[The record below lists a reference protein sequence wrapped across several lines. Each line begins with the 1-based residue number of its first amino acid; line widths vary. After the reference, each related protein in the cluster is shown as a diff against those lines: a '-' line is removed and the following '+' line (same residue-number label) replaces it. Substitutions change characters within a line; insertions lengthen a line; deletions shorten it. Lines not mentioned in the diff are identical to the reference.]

1 MPVTLGGMSSG
12 IDTEG
17 IIKKL
22 LDIEAR
28 PIQQWEEDKLRYS
41 KRKEALYGLRTRIIE
56 LNNSAKDLYGF
67 RSTYQDKKAVV
78 SESSVIE
85 AVANKH
91 AGVGQ
96 KNIEVLELA
105 STHKII
111 TDPIEEG
118 VVLPSGKFKIEVNG
132 EAQTIRFRGGN
143 LRSLGDKIDEV
154 AKDLVQATYINTSG
168 KNYILTI
175 ESKVPGKKGEIKI
188 TGDQDFLKKIG
199 LVKGEKGGGKEEVA
213 LKFDEKFFTSYIG
226 KEKLPQQDGNI
237 RVEDKGKS
245 IRVKGLLWREYILPL
260 EVVAKENT
268 LLEFNFLYSEREAE
282 EERALPFS
290 MRIGPE
296 ERVVIKGIELKGYN
310 ISRVRPLK
318 KKEEKRV
325 VDIAGIGIVSK
336 DNDKR
341 YERIYRLEKQEKV
354 GKQEIPIGR
363 DFNGKKISKV
373 IFYCNE
379 GVARFSEAR
388 ISTPIKGEGL
398 LEPKNEIT
406 KASDAKMKV
415 DGVEIVR
422 DRNDNL
428 NDVIKGVTLSL
439 KGRSTKPVSIKVEPA
454 VENSVDK
461 IRKFV
466 ENYNKYLDFTKQLT
480 KVEKSS
486 KIGEYKKNRER
497 NGLFIGDLTILRLEN
512 TLRSTIGSAYPSRSE
527 NPIKM
532 ITQLGISTGAINAEW
547 ETIKE
552 GKLIIDDVRL
562 NKTIV
567 NNPEGVSEF
576 FGSDND
582 GDNRVDNGLAFRIN
596 YVLKPFIVSGSNLI
610 QSKID
615 LENNS
620 IRMADERIDR
630 RRDHLKKYEAKLRS
644 KFAAMEKA
652 VSGAKNQSKW
662 LQMQMKN
669 LQDNE
674 DKK

>member
-28 PIQQWEEDKLRYS
+28 PIRQWEEDKLRYNE
-41 KRKEALYGLRTRIIE
+41 RKEALYGLRTRIIE
-56 LNNSAKDLYGF
+56 LNKSAKDLYGF
-67 RSTYQDKKAVV
+67 RATYQDKKAIV

-91 AGVGQ
+91 AGIGQ
-96 KNIEVLELA
+96 RNIEVLQLA
-105 STHKII
+105 STHKIT

-118 VVLPSGKFKIEVNG
+118 VMLPSGKFKLEVNG

-143 LRSLGDKIDEV
+143 LKSLSDKIDEA
-154 AKDLVQATYINTSG
+154 AKDLVHTTYINTSG

-175 ESKVPGKKGEIKI
+175 ESRVPGKKGEIKI
-188 TGDQDFLKKIG
+188 TGNQDFLKKIG
-199 LVKGEKGGGKEEVA
+199 LIKGEKGAGKEEVA

-245 IRVKGLLWREYILPL
+245 IRMRGLFWREYILPI

-268 LLEFNFLYSEREAE
+268 VLEFNFLYSERDME
-282 EERALPFS
+282 EEKALPFS
-290 MRIGPE
+290 MKIGPE

-318 KKEEKRV
+318 KKEVKRV

-341 YERIYRLEKQEKV
+341 FERIYRLEKQGKV
-354 GKQEIPIGR
+354 GKQEIPIGK
-363 DFNGKKISKV
+363 DFKGRKISKV

-379 GVARFSEAR
+379 GVARFSDAR
-388 ISTPIKGEGL
+388 ISTPIKGVGL

-439 KGRSTKPVSIKVEPA
+439 KGRSKKPVSIKVEPA

-461 IRKFV
+461 IKKFV
-466 ENYNKYLDFTKQLT
+466 ESYNKYLDFTKQLT

-486 KIGEYKKNRER
+486 KIGDYKKTKARS
-497 NGLFIGDLTILRLEN
+497 GLFIGDLTILRLEN
-512 TLRSTIGSAYPSRSE
+512 TLRSTVGSAYPSRSK
-527 NPIKM
+527 NPIKI
-532 ITQLGISTGAINAEW
+532 ITQLGISTGAINADW

-552 GKLIIDDVRL
+552 GKLIIDDSRL
-562 NKTIV
+562 SEAIV
-567 NNPEGVSEF
+567 TNPEGVRDF

-610 QSKID
+610 QSKVD

-620 IRMADERIDR
+620 IKMADERIDR
-630 RRDHLKKYEAKLRS
+630 RREHLKRYEAKLRS
-644 KFAAMEKA
+644 KFASMEKA
-652 VSGAKNQSKW
+652 ISGAKNQSKW